1 MCIVAALAVAAYAQQ
16 QQPRVIVLRPDQLGG
31 LDLASL
37 GIQGGTAGANN
48 PGPTSTTTNT
58 AGLQTITRNGQRF
71 AVVPI
76 PGQQGSRSTTTTTVR
91 ETASAPPPP
100 PPLPVARA
108 SASLEEDEEPLVR
121 VPYAFNYAAENDDG
135 SAHARE
141 ESSDESGTVRGFYT
155 VTDPDGRSRRVEYV
169 ADANGFRATVITNEI
184 GTESRDPANVSF
196 QSSAPTA
203 AELVARA
210 EEERLRN
217 PPPTTSRPP
226 IRVATTST
234 STNQLGSGQ
243 GNVIVLRSNQLQGI
257 GGQTLSLPQ
266 LLNAQGNGGGRLT
279 IERAPDGSFRL
290 VPSASPASS
299 SRR

>member
-1 MCIVAALAVAAYAQQ
+1 MATLAVTAMAQQ
-16 QQPRVIVLRPDQLGG
+16 QQPRVIVLNRDQLGG

-37 GIQGGTAGANN
+37 GLSADQISGLQAGRT
-48 PGPTSTTTNT
+48 TSTSTSTG
-58 AGLQTITRNGQRF
+58 GLQTVTRNGQRF

-76 PGQQGSRSTTTTTVR
+76 PGQAGSRSTTTTTVR
-91 ETASAPPPP
+91 ETAAAPPPP
-100 PPLPVARA
+100 PPARA
-108 SASLEEDEEPLVR
+108 TLEEDDEPLVR

-141 ESSDESGTVRGFYT
+141 ESGDESGTVRGFYT

-169 ADANGFRATVITNEI
+169 ADANGFRATVITNEV

-217 PPPTTSRPP
+217 PPATTTRPQT
-226 IRVATTST
+226 IRVSTNTATTT
-234 STNQLGSGQ
+234 TNQLGSGQQ
-243 GNVIVLRSNQLQGI
+243 GNVIVLRSDQLQGI
-257 GGQTLSLPQ
+257 GGSTLSLPQ
-266 LLNAQGNGGGRLT
+266 LLNNGQGGRLT
-279 IERAPDGSFRL
+279 LQRAPDGSFRL
-290 VPSASPASS
+290 VPAN